1 MADIDD
7 RWYRTDKATGKRA
20 PTTRHGTGKR
30 WDARWQDGE
39 RQRHKAFERK
49 ADAERFITSLRADLD
64 RGLYV
69 DPALGRTTVKAY
81 GEQWR
86 SQQLHRAAT
95 AEYVERAF
103 RLHVDPVIG
112 GLRLGQVRSSHL
124 KTWVKDRGAVLAPST
139 LRVVYSYIS
148 SMFGRAVTDRLI
160 GVSPCID
167 VDLPEIEHREHL
179 IPTSEQVHA
188 LSEVLPGRYRAV
200 PLVAAATGL
209 RGGELFGLELPDG
222 VDFLHRE
229 IHVRQQ
235 LTVVQDRKPY
245 LGPPKTKTSRRT
257 VELPEVAGLAI
268 ARHLERFPAAA
279 VELDDETDPRKPTR
293 RAARLVFTNEAGQPI
308 HRASWSHVWVLAVHK
323 VGLPAGFGLHGLRHF
338 FATSLI
344 HAGASPKTVQLA
356 CGHSSPMVTLNTYV
370 GEWPEAV
377 DRTRAIM
384 DAALQVRQICADE
397 ETADS

>member
-7 RWYRTDKATGKRA
+7 AWYRLDKATGTKI
-20 PTTRHGTGKR
+20 PTSRHGKGKR
-30 WDARWQDGE
+30 WLARWPDGG
-39 RQRHKAFERK
+39 RQRKRSFAKRDDAKRFLVQVE
-49 ADAERFITSLRADLD
+49 ADQT

-69 DPALGRTTVKAY
+69 DPALGRVTVKAY
-81 GEQWR
+81 AEQWR

-95 AEYVERAF
+95 AEYVERMF
-103 RLHVDPVIG
+103 KLHVDPVIG
-112 GLRLGQVRSSHL
+112 HLRLGQVRSSHL

-139 LRVVYSYIS
+139 LRVVYSYVS
-148 SMFGRAVTDRLI
+148 AMFARAVIDRLI
-160 GVSPCID
+160 GISPCVS
-167 VDLPEIEHREHL
+167 VDLPEVEHREHL
-179 IPTSEQVHA
+179 IPTGEQVHA
-188 LSEVLPGRYRAV
+188 LSEALPERYRAV

-209 RGGELFGLELPDG
+209 RGGELFGLELEA

-235 LTVVQDRKPY
+235 LTVVSGRKPY

-257 VELPEVAGLAI
+257 VELPEVAGLAL
-268 ARHLERFPAAA
+268 ARHLEQYPAAA
-279 VELDDETDPRKPTR
+279 VELDDETDPRKPVR
-293 RAARLVFTNEAGQPI
+293 RSARLVFVNEWGEPI
-308 HRASWSHVWVLAVHK
+308 HRASWSHVWQVAVRK
-323 VGLPAGFGLHGLRHF
+323 AGLPRGFGLHGLRHF

-356 CGHSSPMVTLNTYV
+356 CGHSSPTVTLNTYL

-384 DAALQVRQICADE
+384 DDALGLPRIRHEQESAN
-397 ETADS
+397 